1 MEWRLEFLD
10 DPGYDDNP
18 LECRDCGD
26 PLDQDGYCVCCDF
39 SRTMTSIEQIDEP

>member
-10 DPGYDDNP
+10 DPDYNNP

-26 PLDQDGYCVCCDF
+26 PLDQDGYCVVCDF
-39 SRTMTSIEQIDEP
+39 NGIMTEIENDES